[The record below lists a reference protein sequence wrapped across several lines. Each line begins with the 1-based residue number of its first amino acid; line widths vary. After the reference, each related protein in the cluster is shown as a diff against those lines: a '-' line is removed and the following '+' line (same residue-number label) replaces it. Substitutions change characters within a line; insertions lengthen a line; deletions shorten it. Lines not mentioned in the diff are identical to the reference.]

1 MGATVI
7 STGFDG
13 NMTVGLG
20 IGLLAALICMAW
32 AVKTQ
37 IIDPKRDPRQLLRDK
52 IAAIRRA
59 M

>member
-1 MGATVI
+1 
-7 STGFDG
+7 
-13 NMTVGLG
+13 
-20 IGLLAALICMAW
+20 LLAALVCMAW
-32 AVKTQ
+32 VVKTQ